1 MQRTVGRLG
10 KQEFHAEDT
19 ISQLPLGAVQLLIC
33 KSVTRKGENWLEK
46 NIFKV
51 KKNCL
56 EKSCMSVCAPSA
68 FYANFPCASRLYS
81 LLQKVFINMLI

>member
-33 KSVTRKGENWLEK
+33 KSVTRKGENGLEK
-46 NIFKV
+46 GDAGIRGDPVRK
-51 KKNCL
+51 
-56 EKSCMSVCAPSA
+56 APYRQ
-68 FYANFPCASRLYS
+68 FEPR
-81 LLQKVFINMLI
+81 VWGG